1 MEEINRQEEIEK
13 RYQDVAEKIQEAAL
27 KVGKN
32 PKDINLVVV
41 TKQKSAVVD
50 KCLAELGLLD
60 MGESYLKEAE
70 FKIELLKE
78 YPIRW
83 HMIGNIQ
90 RGKEREVAHY
100 FDMVHSVDNYEV
112 AERLNQSCKENGK
125 IMPIFLECNVSGE
138 STKSGWDVVNDKE
151 WPIFVEDVKQ
161 VLDLDHLKLLGLM
174 TMAPYSTKPEGARPF
189 FRKLKSLLNYVNQKF
204 PQQEINELSMGMS
217 GDFQVAIEEGATY
230 LRIGSAIVGKR

>member
-50 KCLAELGLLD
+50 KYLADLGLLD

-70 FKIELLKE
+70 FKIEILKE

-138 STKSGWDVVNDKE
+138 STKAGWNVVNDKE
-151 WPIFVEDVKQ
+151 WPIFVEEIKQ

-174 TMAPYSTKPEGARPF
+174 TMAPYSTEPEDARPF
-189 FRKLKSLLNYVNQKF
+189 FRKLKSLLNYINQKF

>member
-27 KVGKN
+27 KVGKH

-50 KCLAELGLLD
+50 KYLAELGLLD
-60 MGESYLKEAE
+60 VGESYLKEAE
-70 FKIELLKE
+70 FKIEILKE

-138 STKSGWDVVNDKE
+138 STKVGWNVVNDKE
-151 WPIFVEDVKQ
+151 WPIFVENVKQ
-161 VLDLDHLKLLGLM
+161 VLGLDHLKLLGLM
-174 TMAPYSTKPEGARPF
+174 TMAPYSTEPEDARPF
-189 FRKLKSLLNYVNQKF
+189 FRKLKSLLNYINQKF

>member
-27 KVGKN
+27 KVGRN

-41 TKQKSAVVD
+41 TKQKSAVID
-50 KCLAELGLLD
+50 KYLAELGLLD

-70 FKIELLKE
+70 FKIEILKE

-138 STKSGWDVVNDKE
+138 GTKAGWDVVNDKE

-174 TMAPYSTKPEGARPF
+174 TMAPYSTEPEDARPF
-189 FRKLKSLLNYVNQKF
+189 FRKIKSLLNYINQKF